1 MKLIKNKL
9 FVVSTKI
16 INNKYK
22 DILETWD
29 LKNSDE
35 IKHKRNF
42 SFNKADRSNNYIMN
56 DNILCKQGDNTF
68 TLSNVDSKVRITPT
82 SKNNDCHFVKIDG
95 NRLFK
100 GKKEIEIWNIEK
112 FKRVTKSTLP
122 QSHPEKI
129 KVLRG
134 HESWVHWI
142 QVCGHLLVSGTQ
154 IEKNVRVW
162 NIETG
167 ECVQLIDSPID
178 NIKLAFNRIILVVP
192 SEESSNR
199 GETNLERMSYSK
211 HNRNQNII
219 IFDYNNSK

>member
-1 MKLIKNKL
+1 MVI
-9 FVVSTKI
+9 
-16 INNKYK
+16 
-22 DILETWD
+22 
-29 LKNSDE
+29 
-35 IKHKRNF
+35 
-42 SFNKADRSNNYIMN
+42 
-56 DNILCKQGDNTF
+56 
-68 TLSNVDSKVRITPT
+68 
-82 SKNNDCHFVKIDG
+82 
-95 NRLFK
+95 
-100 GKKEIEIWNIEK
+100 
-112 FKRVTKSTLP
+112 
-122 QSHPEKI
+122 
-129 KVLRG
+129 
-134 HESWVHWI
+134 
-142 QVCGHLLVSGTQ
+142 SGTQ